1 MSIQERIQRA
11 KALAEQAKVQPP
23 SPARADQA
31 KVHAVQ
37 AVQDVQT
44 VQAVHAVSAVQTKAV
59 QRRAAEL
66 TIAVSVA
73 LRVARKLRAERSR
86 HAEARAQVEKALIR
100 DRDER
105 VGALEAQLE
114 EANARVDNVEQLAQA
129 EANSRNAAAAAALR
143 EERAAQREAHR
154 RERAAE
160 RRRGEAGLRCETLQT
175 EAAMLR
181 ALLPKE
187 LQAQVPRTPAR
198 DRSPKLLWRAAK
210 TQAAGSERRE
220 SLFHARARA
229 ALALSTDRGPA
240 SPTSPSTSPSI
251 SAPIS
256 ASHDA
261 AA

>member
-1 MSIQERIQRA
+1 MAGSAAGPQSSTGELSIQERIQRA

-31 KVHAVQ
+31 KVQAVQAVQ

-86 HAEARAQVEKALIR
+86 HAEARAAVEKALIR

-105 VGALEAQLE
+105 VSALEAQLE
-114 EANARVDNVEQLAQA
+114 EANARVDNAEQLAQA

-160 RRRGEAGLRCETLQT
+160 RRRDEAELRCETLQT

-187 LQAQVPRTPAR
+187 LHAQVPT
-198 DRSPKLLWRAAK
+198 L
-210 TQAAGSERRE
+210 
-220 SLFHARARA
+220 A
-229 ALALSTDRGPA
+229 AL
-240 SPTSPSTSPSI
+240 I
-251 SAPIS
+251 
-256 ASHDA
+256 A
-261 AA
+261 A